1 MRWLTEEDIEHI
13 AVGATVLG
21 TGGGGDPYIGKM
33 MALSA
38 IKKYGP
44 VQVITLDELTDDQ
57 WVLPASGM
65 GSPSVLVEKIPSF
78 EQLEAPL
85 KAFENACGRK
95 TDVVMPIEIG
105 GVNSLIPV
113 AVAAMNNIPILD
125 GDAMG
130 RAFPEAQMV
139 TFHLD
144 GLKPELVTI
153 GDEQGNVVTIQPAD
167 GYWSEKL
174 SRNVTISMGGSSIV
188 CDYGITGK
196 QAKESVI
203 PGTLSLAQ
211 EIGALLKEQRQAEVH
226 PITQMVKKLNGY
238 LLFKGKAMLIQRKIE
253 GGFTRGESNFDG
265 IDFFQGK
272 GCKLHFQNEHLLA
285 EVEGKPVAMA
295 PDLIAVLDEET
306 GMPITTEGL
315 KYGARVAI
323 VAFPANEKWRTDIGI
338 KTAGPRYF
346 KYPYDYIPLETLV
359 KEQRAND

>member
-1 MRWLTEEDIEHI
+1 MKWLTEEDIECI

-38 IKKYGP
+38 IQQYGP
-44 VQVITLDELTDDQ
+44 VEVITVDELKDDQ
-57 WVLPASGM
+57 WILPASGM

-78 EQLEAPL
+78 EQLAAPL
-85 KAFENACGRK
+85 KAFEKASGKK

-144 GLKPELVTI
+144 GLKPELVTL
-153 GDEQGNVVTIQPAD
+153 GDEQGNVVTIEPAD
-167 GYWSEKL
+167 GYWSEKI

-203 PGTLSLAQ
+203 PGTLTLAKNV
-211 EIGALLKEQRQAEVH
+211 GGLLRGKRESAEH
-226 PITQMVKKLNGY
+226 PISQITRLLNGHI
-238 LLFKGKAMLIQRKIE
+238 LFKGKAALIKRKIE
-253 GGFTRGESNFDG
+253 GGFTRGEAHFEGLDNFQDKSATL
-265 IDFFQGK
+265 F
-272 GCKLHFQNEHLLA
+272 FQNEHLLA
-285 EVEGKPVAMA
+285 EMNGKPVAMT

-315 KYGARVAI
+315 KYGARVVI
-323 VAFPANEKWRTDIGI
+323 TAFPAHEKWRTDMGI
-338 KTAGPRYF
+338 ETAGPRYF

-359 KEQRAND
+359 KERLDK

>member
-1 MRWLTEEDIEHI
+1 MKWLNEEDIENI
-13 AVGATVLG
+13 AIGAAVLG

-44 VQVITLDELTDDQ
+44 VQVITVDELTDDQ

-78 EQLEAPL
+78 EQLAAPL
-85 KAFENACGRK
+85 KAFEKVTGKK

-113 AVAAMNNIPILD
+113 AVAAMNRIPILD

-144 GLKPELVTI
+144 GLKPEFVTI
-153 GDEQGNVVTIQPAD
+153 ADEQGNTVTIEPAD

-196 QAKESVI
+196 QAKKSVI
-203 PGTLSLAQ
+203 PGTLSLAGQ
-211 EIGALLKEQRQAEVH
+211 IGALLKEQRTAAVH
-226 PITQMVKKLNGY
+226 PIVQMLDMLGGY
-238 LLFKGKAMLIQRKIE
+238 KLFKGKAMHIERGIQ
-253 GGFTRGESNFDG
+253 GGFTRGEAHFDG
-265 IDFFQGK
+265 IDENANQSCTLF
-272 GCKLHFQNEHLLA
+272 FQNEHLLA
-285 EVEGKPVAMA
+285 EVDGKPIAMA

-315 KYGARVAI
+315 KYGARAVI
-323 VAFPANEKWRTDIGI
+323 VAFPAHEKWRTPIGI
-338 KTAGPRYF
+338 ETAGPRYF

-359 KEQRAND
+359 KEHSSK